1 MNRTVRGFSDLG
13 ANNKI
18 AKQVRDRISEHPAST
33 GLGNVL
39 SYPDL
44 KLLRQTAEDKMKIL
58 QIMGFSIL
66 SKDPLLNAAFLAY
79 AFGLPSTFKSEEGR
93 MKKISALEHKR
104 AQSAIEFLHTMEDGA
119 ASKGKKGEAAASQL
133 EIATSTLRAQSP
145 RRAMKNLQSFTLIPS
160 ESDPGYKALN
170 AINEK
175 QERSKTKKN
184 AKLQVCKNTGAG
196 AAALLGICQ
205 PALKA
210 GCKYIGASKLWC
222 QPGPLRRNALGQ
234 HLERLVEEDQTLH
247 GGRVASLS
255 HAQLV
260 EACSDRGFLSLDHT
274 DRELRKRLR
283 SWLHLVK
290 DHRHEPHRVRLAAMA
305 ACSTASMRQDST
317 SLVRLLYAP

>member
-13 ANNKI
+13 ANRKM
-18 AKQVRDRISEHPAST
+18 AKKVRDRISEHPAST

-44 KLLRQTAEDKMKIL
+44 KLLRQTAEDKMKII

-66 SKDPLLNAAFLAY
+66 SKEPLMNAAFLVY
-79 AFGLPSTFKSEEGR
+79 AFGLPSTFISEEGR
-93 MKKISALEHKR
+93 KKKISALENKR
-104 AQSAIEFLHTMEDGA
+104 AQSAIEFLHTMEA
-119 ASKGKKGEAAASQL
+119 KGKKGAAAASQL
-133 EIATSTLRAQSP
+133 AIATSTLRAQSP

-160 ESDPGYKALN
+160 ESDKGYKALN

-175 QERSKTKKN
+175 EERRKTKEK

-210 GCKYIGASKLWC
+210 GCKYIGTSNLWF

-234 HLERLVEEDQTLH
+234 YLERLVEEDETLQ
-247 GGRVASLS
+247 GGRVSSLS
-255 HAQLV
+255 HVQLV

-305 ACSTASMRQDST
+305 ACSTASMRQDKT

>member
-1 MNRTVRGFSDLG
+1 
-13 ANNKI
+13 
-18 AKQVRDRISEHPAST
+18 
-33 GLGNVL
+33 
-39 SYPDL
+39 
-44 KLLRQTAEDKMKIL
+44 
-58 QIMGFSIL
+58 
-66 SKDPLLNAAFLAY
+66 
-79 AFGLPSTFKSEEGR
+79 
-93 MKKISALEHKR
+93 MKKISALENKR

-119 ASKGKKGEAAASQL
+119 ASKGTKGAAAASQL

-145 RRAMKNLQSFTLIPS
+145 RRAMKSLQNLTLIPS
-160 ESDPGYKALN
+160 ESDQGYKALN

-175 QERSKTKKN
+175 QERRKTNKN

-196 AAALLGICQ
+196 AAALLGICH

-210 GCKYIGASKLWC
+210 GCKYIGARGLWC